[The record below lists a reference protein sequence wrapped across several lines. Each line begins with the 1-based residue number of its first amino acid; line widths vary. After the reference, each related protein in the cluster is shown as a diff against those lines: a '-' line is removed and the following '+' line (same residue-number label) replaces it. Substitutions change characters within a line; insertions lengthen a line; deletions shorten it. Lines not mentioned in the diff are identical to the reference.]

1 MTIQATNSSDQN
13 PLPSHIID
21 FVAVFMRALNTAR
34 LYARGHDIFKKH
46 IQQLYTKLGEA
57 MADRDFLF
65 LGCASDTLFLEGTF
79 YQARDVHLQKFL
91 KFFHALRISYIL
103 LDKEITPEELE
114 SFIGLLAGAQQGQG
128 DEVCS
133 ALPRENIKHVR
144 LGPLDYT
151 IFSTAQKIAA
161 QITQT
166 TEDEAIWRQLILQ
179 PPEARAFNLGPEQAK
194 RLTRLCEDAQGL
206 KKLLLQ
212 MDADMAER
220 QQGANIAHRGALL
233 GNFIQNL
240 ADILSGIAPIKRK
253 LFAQQVGGIL
263 DSLELP
269 LKIHILGSVTPDA
282 IREKDSDVFHEIFQ
296 AMPDN
301 QLVYLLGDALKEAGA
316 NSPCFRNLL
325 NQALT
330 KYKKPCPLLN
340 LIRQEIRRAIQ
351 AGKSATLSHWQQLE
365 QLLIRQEEMED
376 FNKQYRKEIEALATS
391 SEMKVP
397 MVEEEEMARLLK
409 TLAPESLRLAKA
421 QLIINLISGPHATRP
436 ETYVPPLLKGIGE
449 ILSHFLSQG
458 DFLTAGNLLREL
470 FLVLSDY
477 PEEASLRKAMNS
489 LLDAEEIR
497 PLLLDLLKRCR
508 TYEPQETATIDA
520 ICQLCPVK
528 AGGFLLDVL
537 VELKDNDSPRG
548 RWLTTTLVGLGPS
561 LRGILSRSLLGAP
574 DHALPRLLSL
584 ATISTDKNLAT
595 AVGQLLE
602 HSNHEIRIKAAST
615 LGALKAEG
623 PVPRLAE
630 IVLQK
635 SWLRTKKMKSLQVAA
650 AQALAEIGTDKAR
663 DVLQQVISQ
672 GPGDLQ
678 ALCQELL

>member
-21 FVAVFMRALNTAR
+21 FVVVFMRALNTAR

-46 IQQLYTKLGEA
+46 IQQLYTKLHEA

-91 KFFHALRISYIL
+91 KFFHSLRISYIL

-161 QITQT
+161 QLTQT

-179 PPEARAFNLGPEQAK
+179 PSEARAFNLSPEQAK
-194 RLTRLCEDAQGL
+194 QLTRLCEDVQGL

-212 MDADMAER
+212 MDADMVER

-240 ADILSGIAPIKRK
+240 ANILSGIAPIKRK

-263 DSLELP
+263 DSLEPP

-282 IREKDSDVFHEIFQ
+282 IREKDSGLFHEIFQ

-325 NQALT
+325 NQALA
-330 KYKKPCPLLN
+330 KYKKPPPLLN
-340 LIRQEIRRAIQ
+340 LIRQEIHRAIQ

-365 QLLIRQEEMED
+365 QLLIRQQEMEE
-376 FNKQYRKEIEALATS
+376 FNKQYRNEIEALATS

-421 QLIINLISGPHATRP
+421 QLIINLISGPHATRA
-436 ETYVPPLLKGIGE
+436 ETYVPPLLEGIGE
-449 ILSHFLSQG
+449 ILSHSLSQG

-477 PEEASLRKAMNS
+477 PEEARFRKAMNS
-489 LLDAEEIR
+489 LLDAEDIR
-497 PLLLDLLKRCR
+497 SLLLDLLKRCR

-561 LRGILSRSLLGAP
+561 LSGILSRRLLGAP

-602 HSNHEIRIKAAST
+602 HPNHEIRIKAAST

>member
-13 PLPSHIID
+13 PLPSRIID
-21 FVAVFMRALNTAR
+21 FVVVFMRALNTAR

-46 IQQLYTKLGEA
+46 IQQLYTKLHEA

-91 KFFHALRISYIL
+91 KFFHALRIAYIL

-151 IFSTAQKIAA
+151 IFSTAQEIAA
-161 QITQT
+161 QLTQT

-194 RLTRLCEDAQGL
+194 QLTRLCEDVQGL

-240 ADILSGIAPIKRK
+240 AGILSGIAPIKRK

-263 DSLELP
+263 DSLEPP
-269 LKIHILGSVTPDA
+269 LKIHILGSVAPDA
-282 IREKDSDVFHEIFQ
+282 IREKDSDVFPEIFQ

-325 NQALT
+325 NQALA
-330 KYKKPCPLLN
+330 KYKKPPPLLN

-365 QLLIRQEEMED
+365 QLLIRQEEMEE
-376 FNKQYRKEIEALATS
+376 FNKQYRNEIEALATS

-436 ETYVPPLLKGIGE
+436 ETYVPPLLEGIGE
-449 ILSHFLSQG
+449 ILSHSLSQG

-477 PEEASLRKAMNS
+477 PEEASFRKAMNS
-489 LLDAEEIR
+489 LLDAEDIR
-497 PLLLDLLKRCR
+497 SLLLDLLKQCR

-548 RWLTTTLVGLGPS
+548 RWLTTTLLGLGTS
-561 LRGILSRSLLGAP
+561 LSEILSRRLLGAP

-584 ATISTDKNLAT
+584 ATISTDKNLAI

-602 HSNHEIRIKAAST
+602 HPNHEIRIKAAST

-623 PVPRLAE
+623 SVPRLAE

-635 SWLRTKKMKSLQVAA
+635 SWLRTKKMKSLQMAA